1 LAFWYAA
8 LLLTHDM
15 IELGTASL
23 GFNVEFV
30 LFDYSIML
38 EPLNTFLYTWT
49 FLETLAGE
57 KQGNAK
63 RNCNIFR

>member
-1 LAFWYAA
+1 
-8 LLLTHDM
+8 M